1 MERNPEVEVG
11 NVSNIPSL
19 KQIQEQYD
27 VLRTEGANKT
37 INLLGKKTKRQ
48 ASKSEIQK
56 MIDTVRKKAQTDELI
71 KPVLESLKYNL
82 KATGVD
88 VLAEL
93 ARLRFKIK
101 KLGLG
106 KEVCE
111 GKLSTFV
118 VSSSKFEKPGAFI
131 TNDLFYYVVFLYE
144 KLDINHRKLIDSIE
158 NVYVCNT
165 SELFISE
172 KNELQEFFYED
183 SIQDASACG
192 YLNNIKSE
200 FIGVEINTKKGGK
213 KPGLLTYKGQTF
225 LYEMVPFEEKPV
237 FTIANQKYWKINKL
251 EGEGDHYEYI
261 LKIPKF
267 QLFHIS
273 KELKTGIKR
282 VGKKKGLFVIGSNIT
297 PTDVASKNLLL
308 NCAGS
313 FECMI
318 KATLNKSELLNLIA
332 EGKKVPSFVCNMEN
346 ILILI
351 ELITL
356 AGFLSDKNISDI
368 LEDYKKYRTTFA
380 LYKKLYTKLMSIIC
394 KYFDWFIEKVN
405 YDRIIELKRH
415 LDDTLSFW
423 EEIGTTGVE
432 SYLRDW
438 IIMLLTCNG
447 NYELENDNNNNL
459 ILNFFSNL
467 NELRSML
474 LKTKTAL
481 VKIIDLSI
489 KAEEIE
495 PQLRAL
501 AVGYRK
507 FMLNGPIKCFTMIRS
522 VYAFMGNTVGNDT
535 IDDLVK
541 ELNKMKVEL
550 HRSSAIL
557 LTTKLERI
565 RNEMATN
572 FTSLMEL
579 TVGYDDA
586 TKKQFFIRDKK
597 IKKKF
602 LKVVNMNLSLTE
614 IKANE
619 RLLSDIYGIY
629 NQWAKIVGQAT
640 TRNKKIKIRKFKTIG
655 NKREPVNEEITYTI
669 KEIGNIKENEG
680 PNGIINYTHQNIDK
694 EDEPNDEDIVGE
706 IEGEAIEIDE

>member
-1 MERNPEVEVG
+1 
-11 NVSNIPSL
+11 
-19 KQIQEQYD
+19 
-27 VLRTEGANKT
+27 
-37 INLLGKKTKRQ
+37 
-48 ASKSEIQK
+48 
-56 MIDTVRKKAQTDELI
+56 
-71 KPVLESLKYNL
+71 
-82 KATGVD
+82 
-88 VLAEL
+88 
-93 ARLRFKIK
+93 
-101 KLGLG
+101 
-106 KEVCE
+106 
-111 GKLSTFV
+111 
-118 VSSSKFEKPGAFI
+118 
-131 TNDLFYYVVFLYE
+131 
-144 KLDINHRKLIDSIE
+144 
-158 NVYVCNT
+158 
-165 SELFISE
+165 
-172 KNELQEFFYED
+172 
-183 SIQDASACG
+183 
-192 YLNNIKSE
+192 
-200 FIGVEINTKKGGK
+200 
-213 KPGLLTYKGQTF
+213 
-225 LYEMVPFEEKPV
+225 
-237 FTIANQKYWKINKL
+237 
-251 EGEGDHYEYI
+251 
-261 LKIPKF
+261 
-267 QLFHIS
+267 
-273 KELKTGIKR
+273 
-282 VGKKKGLFVIGSNIT
+282 
-297 PTDVASKNLLL
+297 
-308 NCAGS
+308 
-313 FECMI
+313 
-318 KATLNKSELLNLIA
+318 
-332 EGKKVPSFVCNMEN
+332 
-346 ILILI
+346 
-351 ELITL
+351 
-356 AGFLSDKNISDI
+356 
-368 LEDYKKYRTTFA
+368 
-380 LYKKLYTKLMSIIC
+380 
-394 KYFDWFIEKVN
+394 
-405 YDRIIELKRH
+405 
-415 LDDTLSFW
+415 
-423 EEIGTTGVE
+423 
-432 SYLRDW
+432 
-438 IIMLLTCNG
+438 MLLTCNG

-640 TRNKKIKIRKFKTIG
+640 TRNKKIKIRKFKTVG
-655 NKREPVNEEITYTI
+655 NRREPVNEEITYTI

-694 EDEPNDEDIVGE
+694 EDEPNAEDMVGE

>member
-1 MERNPEVEVG
+1 MERLPVVEGG

-19 KQIQEQYD
+19 NQIQEQYND
-27 VLRTEGANKT
+27 LRAEGANKT
-37 INLLGKKTKRQ
+37 INILGKKTKRQ

-56 MIDTVRKKAQTDELI
+56 MIDTVRRKAQSDEMI

-82 KATGVD
+82 KSAGTD

-93 ARLRFKIK
+93 ARLRFKVK

-106 KEVCE
+106 KELCE

-118 VSSSKFEKPGAFI
+118 VSSYKFENDSAFI

-144 KLDINHRKLIDSIE
+144 SLATNHRKLIDNIE
-158 NVYVCNT
+158 NIYVCNT
-165 SELFISE
+165 SELFINE
-172 KNELQEFFYED
+172 KHELQEFFYED

-192 YLNNIKSE
+192 YLNNIESE
-200 FIGVEINTKKGGK
+200 FIGVSVNTQKGAR
-213 KPGLLTYKGQTF
+213 KPGLLTYKGQTY
-225 LYEMVPFEEKPV
+225 LYEIVPFKEKPI
-237 FTIANQKYWKINKL
+237 FTIANQNLWKITKL
-251 EGEGDHYEYI
+251 KGEGDHYEYI

-273 KELKTGIKR
+273 KELKSGIKR
-282 VGKKKGLFVIGSNIT
+282 VGKKKGLFAIGSNIT

-313 FECMI
+313 FEYMI
-318 KATLNKSELLNLIA
+318 KATLNKSDLLNLIA

-346 ILILI
+346 VLILI

-356 AGFLSDKNISDI
+356 AGFLSNKNISDI
-368 LEDYKKYRTTFA
+368 LEDYKKYRATFA
-380 LYKKLYTKLMSIIC
+380 LYKKLYTKIMSIIC

-405 YDRIIELKRH
+405 YDRIIELKKH
-415 LDDTLSFW
+415 VDDTLSFW

-438 IIMLLTCNG
+438 IKTLLTCNG
-447 NYELENDNNNNL
+447 NYELDNDNNL

-489 KAEEIE
+489 KAEVIE

-507 FMLNGPIKCFTMIRS
+507 FMLNGPVKCFTMIRT

-541 ELNKMKVEL
+541 ELNKMKVEV

-557 LTTKLERI
+557 LTTKLEQI
-565 RNEMATN
+565 RNEMASN
-572 FTSLMEL
+572 FTNLMDL
-579 TVGYDDA
+579 TSGYDEN
-586 TKKQFFIRDKK
+586 TRKNFFLKDKK

-602 LKVVNMNLSLTE
+602 LKVVNMNLSLPE

-655 NKREPVNEEITYTI
+655 NKREAVNEEITYEI
-669 KEIGNIKENEG
+669 KELGNIKENEG

-694 EDEPNDEDIVGE
+694 EDEPNAENMVEE
-706 IEGEAIEIDE
+706 IEVEGIELDE